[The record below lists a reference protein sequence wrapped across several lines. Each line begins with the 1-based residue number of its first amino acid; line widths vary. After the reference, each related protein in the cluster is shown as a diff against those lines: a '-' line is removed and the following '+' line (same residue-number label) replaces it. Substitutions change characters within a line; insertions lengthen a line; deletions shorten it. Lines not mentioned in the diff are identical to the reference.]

1 MGLTLYPRAQ
11 AVEQCKQNIVV
22 CLGLNNAKN
31 AITIAFL
38 FCVMVL
44 MYTRARR
51 YLFHWKNVV
60 FVIICGISFIE
71 VKNVGFISFGFCKT
85 WI

>member
-1 MGLTLYPRAQ
+1 MGLTLYPRAR

-44 MYTRARR
+44 MYTRARAVICFIGR
-51 YLFHWKNVV
+51 MWYLLLYVV
-60 FVIICGISFIE
+60 LALL
-71 VKNVGFISFGFCKT
+71 K
-85 WI
+85 